1 MDRIRRDFSTVTLV
15 LIPVAIALNIVVGQL
30 VVALKLTLY
39 LDSIGTILVAVLAG
53 PLAGLVTGILTN
65 LIWTLTGLAPF
76 AAAFAIVAGIIG
88 LMAGLFAGWGWF
100 KRIWLWL
107 LGGVLTGIVAALV
120 SAPISAYLFGGVM
133 GSGQDFLVA
142 FFRATGASVIQATF
156 GQGIVADPLDK
167 LVSFLVVWIIVRALP
182 FRFLQR
188 FPRAENVAG
197 RSE

>member
-1 MDRIRRDFSTVTLV
+1 MERIRRDFTTVTLV
-15 LIPVAIALNIVVGQL
+15 MIPVAIAINIAVGQL
-30 VVALKLTLY
+30 VVALKLPLY

-53 PLAGLVTGILTN
+53 PLAGLVTGVLAN

-100 KRIWLWL
+100 RRVWLWL
-107 LGGVLTGIVAALV
+107 LGGVITGIVAALV

-167 LVSFLVVWIIVRALP
+167 LVSFLLVWLTLRALP
-182 FRFLQR
+182 ARFLQR

-197 RSE
+197 RPE